1 MFAIFGKGS
10 WLVDVQA
17 HTINEGGQFLLLNVD
32 KSYIEFAT
40 DNTFTTS
47 LCL

>member
-1 MFAIFGKGS
+1 MFGKGS

-32 KSYIEFAT
+32 KSYIEFAKT
-40 DNTFTTS
+40 ILSQTS